1 VKEIVLTERSYVKS
15 LSELHENWE
24 KPLREACKAG
34 KPILS
39 HDEIDSIFTISEG
52 IHCLHQNMLK
62 SLEERLE
69 NWSESQNIGDIFI
82 RNANAL
88 KLYTEYINGYNNSM
102 VLLNEAQ
109 KKTSFIEFAKHRCG
123 KSNPAHILTSL
134 LIQPI
139 QRIPRYEMLLKDLV
153 QSTWL
158 SHDDLPALETAL
170 EKIIDA
176 AVFINEQKRK
186 AESLGRLL
194 EIQNEL
200 KDKVILYT
208 SGREIISE
216 GRVAFPKEKKGKKS
230 EKVNYCL
237 ASDKLL
243 IWKESRDYL
252 IGDLNEI
259 VFIQD
264 DHTQLTLKCNSTNQ
278 TVSLA
283 WKEKTLKDEWTTQF
297 ITAKKKERKR

>member
-52 IHCLHQNMLK
+52 ILCLHQNMLK
-62 SLEERLE
+62 TLEERLE
-69 NWSESQNIGDIFI
+69 NWSETQNIGDIFI

-176 AVFINEQKRK
+176 AVFINEQK
-186 AESLGRLL
+186 
-194 EIQNEL
+194 
-200 KDKVILYT
+200 
-208 SGREIISE
+208 
-216 GRVAFPKEKKGKKS
+216 
-230 EKVNYCL
+230 
-237 ASDKLL
+237 
-243 IWKESRDYL
+243 KES
-252 IGDLNEI
+252 
-259 VFIQD
+259 
-264 DHTQLTLKCNSTNQ
+264 
-278 TVSLA
+278 
-283 WKEKTLKDEWTTQF
+283 
-297 ITAKKKERKR
+297 